1 MSSVVGDNWRI
12 TQALT
17 QENRVLNYKINL
29 LAPFP
34 KRKRRW
40 VKETGGWFHERKKRR
55 ILGAKEVSKRDY
67 IQVKCDNVVSFTIPI
82 MSGE

>member
-34 KRKRRW
+34 KRKSRW
-40 VKETGGWFHERKKRR
+40 VKETGGWFHERTKRR
-55 ILGAKEVSKRDY
+55 ILGAKEVSTSDY
-67 IQVKCDNVVSFTIPI
+67 
-82 MSGE
+82 M